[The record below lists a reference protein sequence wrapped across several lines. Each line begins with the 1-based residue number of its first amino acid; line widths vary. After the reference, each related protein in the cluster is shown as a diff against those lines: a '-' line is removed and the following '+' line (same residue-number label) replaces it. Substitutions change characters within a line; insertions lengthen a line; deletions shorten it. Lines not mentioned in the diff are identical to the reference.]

1 MVIIENYF
9 IHYKRPA
16 QLVFAGEN
24 YLDIYKYVNKSFQK
38 TRSFDNAPIFDLT
51 AESFSAVAREL
62 SLAGASG
69 GGAGGGA
76 ANAIDTGI
84 ILNSAYYIFN
94 ILDFEKIPIREG
106 LRKEIVEWRLRK
118 VFPENIEDYDHQF
131 YKLDKNKI
139 LSILFKKSLK
149 EKIETLFTQSQVKL
163 TYLGNSTINSIDNV
177 LRQKAS
183 PDFFI
188 EIDSSLFIVVF
199 QKQSLPFYIR
209 KFRGE
214 REDEVVSEVVKTIN
228 YVKNSYAQTPRT
240 YSIIANRCRLNLDVI
255 KQELLGQEIKSLDL
269 KNKEKL
275 FLPG

>member
-1 MVIIENYF
+1 MVIIENFF

-24 YLDIYKYVNKSFQK
+24 YLDIYKYVNNSFQK
-38 TRSFDNAPIFDLT
+38 TRSFDDAPIIDLT
-51 AESFSAVAREL
+51 AESFGAAAREL
-62 SLAGASG
+62 SVAG
-69 GGAGGGA
+69 GGGGGGGGA

-94 ILDFEKIPIREG
+94 IIEFEKIPFREG

-118 VFPENIEDYDHQF
+118 VFPENIEDYDHRF

-149 EKIETLFTQSQVKL
+149 EKIEKLFNQSRINL
-163 TYLGNSTINSIDNV
+163 TYMGNSTVNSIDNV
-177 LRQKAS
+177 LRQKSS

-188 EIDSSLFIVVF
+188 EIDRSLFIVVF
-199 QKQSLPFYIR
+199 QKHSVPFYIR

-214 REDEVVSEVVKTIN
+214 HEDEVVSEVVKTIN

-240 YSIIANRCRLNLDVI
+240 YSIIANRCRLNLDVV
-255 KQELLGQEIKSLDL
+255 KQELLGQEIRALDL

>member
-1 MVIIENYF
+1 MVIIENFF

-24 YLDIYKYVNKSFQK
+24 YLDIYKYVNNSFQK
-38 TRSFDNAPIFDLT
+38 TRSFDDAPIIDLT
-51 AESFSAVAREL
+51 TESFGAAAREL
-62 SLAGASG
+62 SIAG
-69 GGAGGGA
+69 GGGGGA

-94 ILDFEKIPIREG
+94 ILDFEKIPFREG

-118 VFPENIEDYDHQF
+118 VFPENIEDYDHRF

-149 EKIETLFTQSQVKL
+149 EKIENLFNQSRINL
-163 TYLGNSTINSIDNV
+163 TYMGNSTVNSIDNV
-177 LRQKAS
+177 LRQKSS

-188 EIDSSLFIVVF
+188 EIDRSLFIVVF
-199 QKQSLPFYIR
+199 QKNSVPFYIR

-214 REDEVVSEVVKTIN
+214 HEDEVVSEVVKTIN

-240 YSIIANRCRLNLDVI
+240 YSIIANRCQLNLDVI
-255 KQELLGQEIKSLDL
+255 KQELLGQEIRALDL

>member
-38 TRSFDNAPIFDLT
+38 TRSFDSAPIFDQT
-51 AESFSAVAREL
+51 VENFSTVAREL
-62 SLAGASG
+62 SIAGAN
-69 GGAGGGA
+69 A

-84 ILNSAYYIFN
+84 ILNSAYFIFN
-94 ILDFEKIPIREG
+94 IIDFQKIPLREG
-106 LRKEIVEWRLRK
+106 LRKDIVEWRLRK
-118 VFPENIEDYDHQF
+118 VFPENIDDYDHQY
-131 YKLDKNKI
+131 YKLDKNKV

-149 EKIETLFTQSQVKL
+149 EKIETLFSQSQVSL
-163 TYLGNSTINSIDNV
+163 TYIGNSTINSIDNV
-177 LRQKAS
+177 LRQKSS

-188 EIDSSLFIVVF
+188 EIDSNLFIVVF

-209 KFRGE
+209 KFRGG
-214 REDEVVSEVVKTIN
+214 REDEVVSEIVKTIN
-228 YVKNSYAQTPRT
+228 YVKNSYTQTPRT
-240 YSIIANRCRLNLDVI
+240 YSIIANRCQLNLDNI
-255 KQELLGQEIKSLDL
+255 KQELLAQEIKFLDL

>member
-51 AESFSAVAREL
+51 AESFSAAAREL
-62 SLAGASG
+62 SVAGA
-69 GGAGGGA
+69 GA

-94 ILDFEKIPIREG
+94 IIEFEKIPFREG

-149 EKIETLFTQSQVKL
+149 EKIEKLFTQSQVNL
-163 TYLGNSTINSIDNV
+163 TYMGNSTINSIDNV
-177 LRQKAS
+177 LRQKSS

-188 EIDSSLFIVVF
+188 EIDSNLFIVVF
-199 QKQSLPFYIR
+199 QKQSVPFYIR

-214 REDEVVSEVVKTIN
+214 HEDEVVSEVVKTIN

-240 YSIIANRCRLNLDVI
+240 YSIISNRCQLNLDVI
-255 KQELLGQEIKSLDL
+255 KQELLGQEIRALDL

>member
-51 AESFSAVAREL
+51 AESFSAAAREL
-62 SLAGASG
+62 SVAGAS
-69 GGAGGGA
+69 A

-94 ILDFEKIPIREG
+94 ILDFEKIPFREG

-118 VFPENIEDYDHQF
+118 VFPENIEEYDHQF

-149 EKIETLFTQSQVKL
+149 EKIETLFAQSQVNL
-163 TYLGNSTINSIDNV
+163 TYMGNSTVNSIDNV
-177 LRQKAS
+177 LRQKSS

-188 EIDSSLFIVVF
+188 EIDSNLFIVVF

-214 REDEVVSEVVKTIN
+214 HEDEVVSEVVKTIN
-228 YVKNSYAQTPRT
+228 YVKNSYAQIPRT
-240 YSIIANRCRLNLDVI
+240 YSIISNRCRLNLDVI
-255 KQELLGQEIKSLDL
+255 KQELLGQEIKALDL

>member
-1 MVIIENYF
+1 MVINENFF

-24 YLDIYKYVNKSFQK
+24 YLDIYKYVNKTFQK
-38 TRSFDNAPIFDLT
+38 TRTFDNAPIFDLT
-51 AESFSAVAREL
+51 VESFSSAAREL
-62 SLAGASG
+62 SVAGASA
-69 GGAGGGA
+69 GAGA
-76 ANAIDTGI
+76 ANAIETGVV
-84 ILNSAYYIFN
+84 LNSAYYIFN
-94 ILDFEKIPIREG
+94 ILDFEKIPLREG

-118 VFPENIEDYDHQF
+118 VFPENIDDYNHQY

-149 EKIETLFTQSQVKL
+149 EKIETLFAQSQVNL
-163 TYLGNSTINSIDNV
+163 TYLGNSTINNIDNV
-177 LRQKAS
+177 LRQKSS

-188 EIDSSLFIVVF
+188 EIDSNLFIVVF

-209 KFRGE
+209 KFRSE
-214 REDEVVSEVVKTIN
+214 HEDEAVSEVIKTIN

-240 YSIIANRCRLNLDVI
+240 YSTISNRCRLNLDAI
-255 KQELLGQEIKSLDL
+255 KQELLGQEIKALDL